1 MVGFSELVEGTAVR
15 GFGSHRRLS
24 LVVQCLCLHGWW
36 VWGWVWAYPLRWCP
50 LGGGVAKGLPGD
62 ARSLVDVTPCITSGC
77 CCVPRP
83 FVTVPVPPLPCL
95 MQSSE
100 SVAVRVGINGFG
112 RIGRL
117 VTRAAIA
124 HPNTRVV
131 AINVGAP
138 VVFTRHPTATCA
150 RTSPPAPSPPCF
162 IQSLPSPLPC
172 SSSHV

>member
-1 MVGFSELVEGTAVR
+1 M
-15 GFGSHRRLS
+15 
-24 LVVQCLCLHGWW
+24 
-36 VWGWVWAYPLRWCP
+36 
-50 LGGGVAKGLPGD
+50 AKGLPGD
-62 ARSLVDVTPCITSGC
+62 ARSLVDVTPCITSDC

-83 FVTVPVPPLPCL
+83 FVTVPVPPLPCP

-138 VVFTRHPTATCA
+138 VVFTRHPTCHLCAHLPTCPF
-150 RTSPPAPSPPCF
+150 PPLLYPVPAVPLALQLIACL
-162 IQSLPSPLPC
+162 SLGCLGLLGLVVAVRWWGVQLGFFLFA
-172 SSSHV
+172 HRNHLGLFHQV